1 MKKDDFD
8 SELPDFV
15 NGRSNFQELQL
26 YLADVLCFGQQLEA
40 VLRNPDADLHALLI
54 AQNTQP
60 GVVEL
65 ANALTTAIQAYAEM
79 N

>member
-15 NGRSNFQELQL
+15 NGRSNFQELCL
-26 YLADVLCFGQQLEA
+26 YLADVLCFGQQLES
-40 VLRNPDADLHALLI
+40 VLRNPDADLHALVI
-54 AQNTQP
+54 AANTRP
-60 GVVEL
+60 GVAEL